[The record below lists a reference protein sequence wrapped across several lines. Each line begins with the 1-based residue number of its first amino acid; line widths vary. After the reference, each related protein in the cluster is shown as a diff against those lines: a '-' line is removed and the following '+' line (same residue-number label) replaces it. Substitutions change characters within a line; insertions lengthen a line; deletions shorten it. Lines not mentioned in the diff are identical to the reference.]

1 MSVPGAGLIST
12 TAKGEGKWRY
22 EGDKLVFDGMMT
34 YTSEPTTT
42 GNKTETV
49 SVQFKA
55 EANGD
60 LVVVPSEGGWDSP
73 IRFAKD

>member
-1 MSVPGAGLIST
+1 
-12 TAKGEGKWRY
+12 
-22 EGDKLVFDGMMT
+22 MMT
-34 YTSEPTTT
+34 YTSEPTST

-60 LVVVPSEGGWDSP
+60 LVVVPSEGGWDRP